1 MEELVV
7 VEIETLP
14 AALLVEMRLTVGL
27 WAVTV
32 IVVVGVRRSRLLLR
46 DSRLRKDMVLSSKLR
61 KPWLLQWGNF
71 VCHMAPKMS

>member
-32 IVVVGVRRSRLLLR
+32 IVVVGVS
-46 DSRLRKDMVLSSKLR
+46 
-61 KPWLLQWGNF
+61 
-71 VCHMAPKMS
+71 